1 MRARRNNTRKVHSG
15 RVFDFHV
22 DNVTLENG
30 VTVDLEV
37 IRHPGAAAIVPLT
50 AQGGILLIRQ
60 FRYALDQDIW
70 EIPAGTLNPGESP
83 LDCARRELEEE
94 AGVSAGDWSSLG
106 EIMPLPGY
114 SDEIIH
120 LFMARRLTAA
130 RQHLDADELLEVREV
145 AFETAL
151 TMIGSNTVRDA
162 KTIAGLLLAAR
173 VLQSVGSGG

>member
-1 MRARRNNTRKVHSG
+1 
-15 RVFDFHV
+15 
-22 DNVTLENG
+22 
-30 VTVDLEV
+30 
-37 IRHPGAAAIVPLT
+37 
-50 AQGGILLIRQ
+50 
-60 FRYALDQDIW
+60 
-70 EIPAGTLNPGESP
+70 GESP